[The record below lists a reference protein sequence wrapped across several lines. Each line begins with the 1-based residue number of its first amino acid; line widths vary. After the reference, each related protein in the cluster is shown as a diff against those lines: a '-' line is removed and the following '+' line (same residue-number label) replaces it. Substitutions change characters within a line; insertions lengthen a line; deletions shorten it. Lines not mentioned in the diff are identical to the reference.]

1 MKYQHRNVT
10 NHHRNERVRGWE
22 RERER
27 DRMRVEKNGVSE
39 FQWINIH
46 NLYKQVKIVSYIN
59 DITTKQ
65 NEKNDII

>member
-10 NHHRNERVRGWE
+10 NHHRNERVRGW
-22 RERER
+22 ERER

-46 NLYKQVKIVSYIN
+46 NLYKHVKIVSYIN

-65 NEKNDII
+65 NEKKNDTI